1 MDEIE
6 DSPVETVGERLR
18 AAREAQG
25 LTLDAIAAQTR
36 IPTRHL
42 ASLETSDW
50 ASLPAPTY
58 SVGFAKNYAA
68 VVGLDRAEIA
78 DQLRSEMGG
87 TRAAYTQA
95 EVFQPADPKRSMP
108 KWLIIGAVVALLVV
122 LAVLS
127 LLRNRALAPTA
138 APEPQA
144 EVGPAAT
151 PAAATPSTTTVP
163 PPAATGAVSIAA
175 LDAPVWIRVRDQG
188 RTIKETTLQ
197 PGERFD
203 VPATT
208 TAPMLDAGRP
218 EGLKVTVGGRDVPP
232 IGKPGRPVSKV
243 SLAPADLARG
253 GSSADSSGASA
264 TASPSSSGAPANSQ

>member
-6 DSPVETVGERLR
+6 DSAVETVGERLR

-25 LTLDAIAAQTR
+25 LTLEAIAAQTR

-87 TRAAYTQA
+87 TRAVYTQA

-108 KWLIIGAVVALLVV
+108 KWLIIGAVVALLVL
-122 LAVLS
+122 LAALNWM
-127 LLRNRALAPTA
+127 RNRELAPA
-138 APEPQA
+138 AAPQA
-144 EVGPAAT
+144 EVA
-151 PAAATPSTTTVP
+151 
-163 PPAATGAVSIAA
+163 PPATAVTIPSSAPEAPLATGPVSIVA
-175 LDAPVWIRVRDQG
+175 LGAPVWIRVRDG
-188 RTIKETTLQ
+188 DTTLKIGNLA

-203 VPATT
+203 LPATA
-208 TAPMLDAGRP
+208 TAPLLDAGRP
-218 EGLKVTVGGRDVPP
+218 EGLRITVGGRDVPA
-232 IGKPGRPVSKV
+232 IGKSGRPVSKV
-243 SLAPADLARG
+243 SLLPADLARG
-253 GSSADSSGASA
+253 AAA
-264 TASPSSSGAPANSQ
+264 TALANPSAAPATSQ